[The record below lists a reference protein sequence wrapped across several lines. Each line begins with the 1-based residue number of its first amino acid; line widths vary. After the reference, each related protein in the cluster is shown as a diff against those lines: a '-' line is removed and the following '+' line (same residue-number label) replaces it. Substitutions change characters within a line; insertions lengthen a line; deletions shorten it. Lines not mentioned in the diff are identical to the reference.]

1 MALSADVIR
10 RRFTGDFLD
19 LLVADNVKIYEGA
32 LVAIDSS
39 GYAIPL
45 SGAGQKFAGVAEAQA
60 DNTVTGH
67 TAGGIRVR
75 VNYAQVRRVF
85 PVTGAAQNQVGLP
98 VYASADS
105 TLTMVGATGNQ
116 RVGVCV
122 GYESTG
128 IADVLLTPFEPLAL
142 GVAGAA
148 GGLPAQAEYSALLT
162 ALQNAGLMN
171 VP

>member
-45 SGAGQKFAGVAEAQA
+45 SGAGQKFAGIAEAQA

-75 VNYAQVRRVF
+75 VNYARERRML

-98 VYASADS
+98 VYASADG
-105 TLTMVGATGNQ
+105 TLTMTAATGNQ
-116 RVGVCV
+116 RIGICV

-128 IADVLLTPFEPLAL
+128 IADVLLTPFAPLAL
-142 GVAGAA
+142 GVAGAVGA
-148 GGLPAQAEYSALLT
+148 NPTQAEYAALLA
-162 ALQNAGLMN
+162 ALQAAGLMN